1 MTGKLIKYEFRSALR
16 LIAIVWAALLAAAI
30 FLGIIL
36 RTMEFVST
44 EAPRGVFVFVEMF
57 FSVVPPLL
65 YGALFIAMLVITVL
79 VVVLRFYRGVLGD
92 EGYLMHTLPVKP
104 WQLITAKGVV
114 ASAVILISGVAAM
127 LSIFMLIGIQDI
139 GGFFKDMGEMFIWLG
154 NNPKAILI
162 TLEIIVIL
170 VFGVVKSVYQIYAA
184 MAIGQ
189 LAGKHR
195 LLASLGAYIGINMIL
210 TVLLLV
216 LMITVDATGMDV
228 WIVDIFEAV
237 AAYNRAFF
245 IGQTA
250 LGVLFAMTFV
260 QLAAFHVVTERILS
274 KKLNL
279 I

>member
-36 RTMEFVST
+36 RTMGFVSA
-44 EAPRGVFVFVEMF
+44 EAPKGVFVFVDMF

-65 YGALFIAMLVITVL
+65 YGALFIAMLVITVI
-79 VVVLRFYRGVLGD
+79 VVVLRFYRGLLGD

-114 ASAVILISGVAAM
+114 ASAVILISGFAAM
-127 LSIFMLIGIQDI
+127 LSIFMLIAIQDI
-139 GGFFKDMGEMFIWLG
+139 GGFFRDIGEMFIWLG
-154 NNPKAILI
+154 DNPKAILI

-170 VFGVVKSVYQIYAA
+170 VFSVMRSVYQIYTA

-195 LLASLGAYIGINMIL
+195 LLTSLGAYIGINMIL
-210 TVLLLV
+210 TVLLMV
-216 LMITVDATGMDV
+216 LMIMADATGMDK
-228 WIVDIFEAV
+228 WIVNVFEAV
-237 AAYNRAFF
+237 DVYDRAFY

-250 LGVLFAMTFV
+250 LGILFALTFV
-260 QLAAFHVVTERILS
+260 QVAAFHVVTERILS

>member
-36 RTMEFVST
+36 RTMGFVSA
-44 EAPRGVFVFVEMF
+44 EAPKGVFVFVDMF

-65 YGALFIAMLVITVL
+65 YGALFIAMLVITVI
-79 VVVLRFYRGVLGD
+79 VVVLRFYRGLLGD

-114 ASAVILISGVAAM
+114 ASAVILISGFAAM
-127 LSIFMLIGIQDI
+127 LSIFMLIAIQDI
-139 GGFFKDMGEMFIWLG
+139 GGFFRDIGEMFIWLG
-154 NNPKAILI
+154 DNPKAILI

-170 VFGVVKSVYQIYAA
+170 VFSVMRSVYQIYTA

-195 LLASLGAYIGINMIL
+195 LLTSLGAYIGINMIL
-210 TVLLLV
+210 TVLLMV
-216 LMITVDATGMDV
+216 LMIMADATGMDI
-228 WIVDIFEAV
+228 WIVNVFEAV
-237 AAYNRAFF
+237 DVYDRAFY

-250 LGVLFAMTFV
+250 LGILFALTFV
-260 QLAAFHVVTERILS
+260 QVAAFHVVTERILS

>member
-36 RTMEFVST
+36 RTMEFVSA
-44 EAPRGVFVFVEMF
+44 EAPKGVFVFVDMF

-65 YGALFIAMLVITVL
+65 YGALFIAMLVITVI
-79 VVVLRFYRGVLGD
+79 VVVLRFYRGLLGD

-114 ASAVILISGVAAM
+114 ASAVILISGFAAM
-127 LSIFMLIGIQDI
+127 LSIFMLIAIQDI
-139 GGFFKDMGEMFIWLG
+139 GGFFRDIGEMFIWLG
-154 NNPKAILI
+154 DNPKAILI

-170 VFGVVKSVYQIYAA
+170 VFSVMRSVYQIYTA

-195 LLASLGAYIGINMIL
+195 LLTSLGAYIGINMIL
-210 TVLLLV
+210 TVLLMV
-216 LMITVDATGMDV
+216 LMIMADATGMDI
-228 WIVDIFEAV
+228 WIVNVFEAV
-237 AAYNRAFF
+237 DVYDRAFY

-250 LGVLFAMTFV
+250 LGILFALTFV
-260 QLAAFHVVTERILS
+260 QVAAFHVVTERILS

>member
-36 RTMEFVST
+36 RTMGFVSA
-44 EAPRGVFVFVEMF
+44 EAPKGVFVFVDMF

-65 YGALFIAMLVITVL
+65 YGALFIAMLVITVI
-79 VVVLRFYRGVLGD
+79 VVVLRFYRGLLGD

-114 ASAVILISGVAAM
+114 ASTVILISGFAAM
-127 LSIFMLIGIQDI
+127 LSIFMLIAIQDI
-139 GGFFKDMGEMFIWLG
+139 GGFFRDIGEMFIWLG
-154 NNPKAILI
+154 DNPKAILI

-170 VFGVVKSVYQIYAA
+170 VFSVMRSVYQIYTA

-195 LLASLGAYIGINMIL
+195 LLTSLGAYIGINMIL
-210 TVLLLV
+210 TVLLMV
-216 LMITVDATGMDV
+216 LMITVDATGMDI
-228 WIVDIFEAV
+228 WIVNVFEAV
-237 AAYNRAFF
+237 DVYDRAFY

-250 LGVLFAMTFV
+250 LGILFALTFV
-260 QLAAFHVVTERILS
+260 QVAAFHVVTERILS

>member
-36 RTMEFVST
+36 RTMGFVSA
-44 EAPRGVFVFVEMF
+44 EAPKGVFVFVDMF

-65 YGALFIAMLVITVL
+65 YGALFIAMLVITVI
-79 VVVLRFYRGVLGD
+79 VVVLRFYRGLLGD

-114 ASAVILISGVAAM
+114 ASTVILISGFAAM
-127 LSIFMLIGIQDI
+127 LSIFMLIAIQDI
-139 GGFFKDMGEMFIWLG
+139 GGFFRDIGEMFIWLG
-154 NNPKAILI
+154 DNPKAILI

-170 VFGVVKSVYQIYAA
+170 VFSVMRSVYQIYTA

-195 LLASLGAYIGINMIL
+195 LLTSLGAYIGINMIL
-210 TVLLLV
+210 TVLLMV
-216 LMITVDATGMDV
+216 LMIMVDATGMDI
-228 WIVDIFEAV
+228 WIVNVFEAV
-237 AAYNRAFF
+237 DVYDRAFY

-250 LGVLFAMTFV
+250 LGILFALTFV
-260 QLAAFHVVTERILS
+260 QVAAFHVVTERILS